1 LLMKKK
7 SSILFTYTIILLLLM
22 SLVSFYSIY
31 ITSSISND
39 AMIINKLGI
48 VRGAMQRAVK
58 LELSDLNSNEM
69 INKVDMTLIEFRTEK
84 IKLFDKDNEVMDA
97 IQDVEAAWNKV
108 KISMQEY
115 RNNHSEESRLQLLKD
130 SEDGWYKANN
140 MVHIS
145 QISSEHKISKFKLS
159 FAVFF
164 FNILLSILIIFLI
177 KKYVRDSLEGTVNY
191 DSLTNIHN
199 RRSFAEF
206 LHKEIARCE
215 RYHKVF
221 SLIMLD
227 IDYFKKINDGYGH
240 DIGDKIL
247 QELTGIVSQSI
258 RKSDLFARVGG
269 EEFAVVASETS
280 LADARL
286 LAEKIRKK
294 VEENVF
300 VKNLKVTIS
309 LGVSQYKSKD
319 DTNTIFKRA
328 DNALYKAKENGRNRS
343 ELESLT
349 ETSETI

>member
-1 LLMKKK
+1 M
-7 SSILFTYTIILLLLM
+7 
-22 SLVSFYSIY
+22 
-31 ITSSISND
+31 
-39 AMIINKLGI
+39 
-48 VRGAMQRAVK
+48 
-58 LELSDLNSNEM
+58 
-69 INKVDMTLIEFRTEK
+69 
-84 IKLFDKDNEVMDA
+84 
-97 IQDVEAAWNKV
+97 
-108 KISMQEY
+108 
-115 RNNHSEESRLQLLKD
+115 QLLKD
-130 SEDGWYKANN
+130 SEDGWHKANN
-140 MVHIS
+140 MVLIS

-159 FAVFF
+159 FVVFF

-177 KKYVRDSLEGTVNY
+177 KKYVKDSLEGMVNY

-199 RRSFAEF
+199 RRSFSEF
-206 LHKEIARCE
+206 LHQEIGRCE

-247 QELTGIVSQSI
+247 QELTGIVSQCI

-269 EEFAVVASETS
+269 EEFAVVAPETS
-280 LADARL
+280 LEDARL
-286 LAEKIRKK
+286 LAEKIREK

-300 VKNLKVTIS
+300 AKNLKVTIS

-343 ELESLT
+343 EIELHT
-349 ETSETI
+349 ETSEIA

>member
-1 LLMKKK
+1 
-7 SSILFTYTIILLLLM
+7 M

-39 AMIINKLGI
+39 AMIINKLGV

-58 LELSDLNSNEM
+58 LELIDLNNDEM

-97 IQDVEAAWNKV
+97 IQEVEAAWNKV

-115 RNNHSEESRLQLLKD
+115 RNNHSEENRQLLLKD

-140 MVHIS
+140 MVLIS
-145 QISSEHKISKFKLS
+145 QVSSEHKVSKFKLS
-159 FAVFF
+159 FVVFF

-177 KKYVRDSLEGTVNY
+177 KKYVKDSLEGLVNY

-206 LHKEIARCE
+206 LHKEIARSE

-247 QELTGIVSQSI
+247 QELTGVVNQCI

-280 LADARL
+280 LADAKL
-286 LAEKIRKK
+286 VAEKIRKK

-300 VKNLKVTIS
+300 AKNLKVTIS

-328 DNALYKAKENGRNRS
+328 DNALYKAKENGRNRT

-349 ETSETI
+349 ETSETV